1 MEKKLDDIKK
11 LTDLTNEFMEK
22 FISLMDPRDYEE
34 DREYFILQSL
44 TAPSMIAASIIDKIS
59 GTFKIEREF
68 ILSQYIKK
76 LKLALNWVDHKKETK
91 T

>member
-1 MEKKLDDIKK
+1 VEKKLDDIKK